1 MPTMR
6 ILLGVDADLSPHTQY
21 ALQGVCD
28 LIEQTSSPFTLLLV
42 TVIPL
47 SHIVTHY
54 PGMYSGHVLPVDTTL
69 RQRHEAAIL
78 LRKASLLCQQRGIH
92 PDNIQEITRVGLAA
106 DELARIAREEQATLI
121 VVGTRGS
128 LLRQKLRRVIVGSIS
143 RRLLELA
150 PCPVMIISPP
160 PQPSTSHPFKL
171 PPPSDLVSW
180 YKRAISSYL
189 NENEGIL
196 SIFTVNNVVQQFSP
210 PGAHGSRKREIDA
223 ASLALEQLVSE
234 GVLCKHEVGEEI
246 RYAND

>member
-1 MPTMR
+1 MSTMR

-28 LIEQTSSPFTLLLV
+28 LIEQTSSSFTLLLV

-47 SHIVTHY
+47 SHVITHY
-54 PGMYSGHVLPVDTTL
+54 PGMYSGHVLPVDTTV
-69 RQRHEAAIL
+69 RQRNEAAVL

-106 DELARIAREEQATLI
+106 DELARVAREEQATLI

-160 PQPSTSHPFKL
+160 PQPSTSQTIKL
-171 PPPSDLVSW
+171 APPSDLVSW
-180 YKRAISSYL
+180 YRHALNSYL
-189 NENEGIL
+189 SEHEGKL
-196 SIFTVNNVVQQFSP
+196 SVFTVSQVIQQFSP
-210 PGAHGSRKREIDA
+210 PGTHGSRRRELAA
-223 ASLALEQLVSE
+223 ASLALEQLVSD
-234 GVLCKHEVGEEI
+234 GVLCRHEVQGEI